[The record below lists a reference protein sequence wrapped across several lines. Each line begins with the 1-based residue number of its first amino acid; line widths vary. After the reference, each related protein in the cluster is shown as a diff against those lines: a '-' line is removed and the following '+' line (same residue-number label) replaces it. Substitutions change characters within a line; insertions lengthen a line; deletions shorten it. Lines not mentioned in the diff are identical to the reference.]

1 MRLILTKGSLTHD
14 GVQHISI
21 TSSRSR
27 FCNMST
33 VSFPGGASHTHSH
46 STSTQEDFFGSSYNP
61 SSSFQVNPLSHH
73 PPRTPRTSV
82 ISAASQSYVY
92 GSEIYGSSTSQ
103 QEETQEKPAAAAEYE
118 EEEVAEDVEDTVSQE
133 TAKKVKTP
141 EVWREML
148 KTSSGRDKAFVS
160 AFCEV
165 N

>member
-1 MRLILTKGSLTHD
+1 M
-14 GVQHISI
+14 
-21 TSSRSR
+21 
-27 FCNMST
+27 
-33 VSFPGGASHTHSH
+33 
-46 STSTQEDFFGSSYNP
+46 
-61 SSSFQVNPLSHH
+61 
-73 PPRTPRTSV
+73 

-92 GSEIYGSSTSQ
+92 DSEIYASSTSQ

-133 TAKKVKTP
+133 TAKKVKIP

-160 AFCEV
+160 AFCEA